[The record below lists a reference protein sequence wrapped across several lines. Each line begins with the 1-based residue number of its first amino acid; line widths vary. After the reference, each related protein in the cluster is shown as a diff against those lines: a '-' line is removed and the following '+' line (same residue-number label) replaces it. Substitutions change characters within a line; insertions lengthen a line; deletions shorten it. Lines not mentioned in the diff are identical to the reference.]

1 MASSLGQR
9 GQVSAQNL
17 VPSKYLLRGVD
28 QAEQVLGRGAYGVVF
43 SGDWRGTPVAIKRHH
58 PMLVLD
64 EHEQFS
70 TFYRQ
75 FLQEFP
81 MLKELPHPNI
91 VQVFGMVAATGP
103 HDTPGLVMECL
114 SQTLRKRCS
123 VQPALSLLEKCSIAL
138 GISSALEYLHSRS
151 IIHRDLTTNNIMLCE
166 VVEAGDVQLKAKITD
181 VGGAAE
187 LDDSTQAQM
196 MTMNP
201 GAQTYM
207 APETQRVSN
216 EPGRTQYGTPADCYA
231 FGVCLLAMCVGR
243 EPPNIVTLAREGRT
257 RDLQAL
263 GSDHLLHDMIS
274 RCLKVDPAHRP
285 NATAICAGI
294 GAVTEILRRQ
304 QQQPTASSSTA
315 ADTQVDASEPSPD
328 QAEKARLR
336 QELQEL
342 QEQLRSAE
350 HQLDTAQQAIQDRT
364 AVLAERDQL
373 LHTIQEQL
381 TAAQHAIQDRTA
393 LLAERDELL
402 MERDA
407 AAIQLSA
414 SAESADAH
422 RARESLMHIA
432 SLEGEAG
439 SLARYSLL
447 LGPPP
452 LPTAGTC
459 PKATWKTVGKLPI
472 PKASCYT
479 RSLLNA
485 GYTAC
490 EITSLV
496 QHCTASSTA
505 QAVLSTNFQRLFD
518 LL

>member
-1 MASSLGQR
+1 MASSSGQR
-9 GQVSAQNL
+9 SQVSAENL

-28 QAEQVLGRGAYGVVF
+28 QAEHILGRGAYGVVF

-58 PMLVLD
+58 PILVLD
-64 EHEQFS
+64 EHGQFS

-103 HDTPGLVMECL
+103 YDTPGLVMECL

-123 VQPALSLLEKCSIAL
+123 VQPALSLLEKGSIAL
-138 GISSALEYLHSRS
+138 GVSSALDYLHSRS

-166 VVEAGDVQLKAKITD
+166 VVEAGEVQLKAKITD

-187 LDDSTQAQM
+187 LDDRTQAQM

-216 EPGRTQYGTPADCYA
+216 EPGRAQYGTPADCYS
-231 FGVCLLAMCVGR
+231 FGVCLLAMCVGK
-243 EPPNIVTLAREGRT
+243 EPPNIFELAREGRT
-257 RDLQAL
+257 RDLRAL
-263 GSDHLLHDMIS
+263 GSDHPLHDMIS

-285 NATAICAGI
+285 NATDICAGI

-304 QQQPTASSSTA
+304 QQPAASRSTA
-315 ADTQVDASEPSPD
+315 ADTQVDVSKPSPD
-328 QAEKARLR
+328 QAEIARLR
-336 QELQEL
+336 QEL

-350 HQLDTAQQAIQDRT
+350 HQRDTAQQ
-364 AVLAERDQL
+364 
-373 LHTIQEQL
+373 
-381 TAAQHAIQDRTA
+381 AIQDRTA

-402 MERDA
+402 RERDA
-407 AAIQLSA
+407 AALQLSA
-414 SAESADAH
+414 SAESADVH

-439 SLARYSLL
+439 LLARYSLL

-452 LPTAGTC
+452 LPTDGTR
-459 PKATWKTVGKLPI
+459 PKATV
-472 PKASCYT
+472 S
-479 RSLLNA
+479 
-485 GYTAC
+485 
-490 EITSLV
+490 
-496 QHCTASSTA
+496 
-505 QAVLSTNFQRLFD
+505 FFM
-518 LL
+518 